1 MGTEETWCGR
11 EDNAP
16 DPGRNSTFRSRVHV
30 GEGYTEE
37 LEVKVG
43 VHKGSA
49 LSRLLF
55 INVLRALSC
64 EFRSCELVG

>member
-1 MGTEETWCGR
+1 MDEKIMRLIQGM
-11 EDNAP
+11 NF
-16 DPGRNSTFRSRVHV
+16 NFRSRVHV

-37 LEVKVG
+37 LDVKVG
-43 VHKGSA
+43 VHQGSA

-55 INVLRALSC
+55 IIVLRALSC